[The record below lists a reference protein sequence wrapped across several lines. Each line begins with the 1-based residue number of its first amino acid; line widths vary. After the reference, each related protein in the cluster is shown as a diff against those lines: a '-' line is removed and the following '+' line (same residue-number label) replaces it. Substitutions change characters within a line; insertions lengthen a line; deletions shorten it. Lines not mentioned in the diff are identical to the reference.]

1 MATLPTWL
9 RVVCSRRTQNVM
21 AQHFTWQKS
30 RRIFNTL
37 TLRDLRLSSQ
47 VGELWNGRKLPAF
60 SLNENKGFTLA
71 KERDTSHQWRSERDC
86 VQKVKATVF
95 RYELHQRL
103 HRSRLLFVSHVCVP
117 VKLPH
122 PQNLC
127 QPVST
132 NRESNTGSKMRRR
145 ATRCM
150 SKRAHLLSKISPGDT
165 RSFHPALD

>member
-37 TLRDLRLSSQ
+37 TLRS
-47 VGELWNGRKLPAF
+47 VGELLNGRKLPAF

-103 HRSRLLFVSHVCVP
+103 HRSRLPFVSHVCVP

-132 NRESNTGSKMRRR
+132 NRESNTGSKMQRR
-145 ATRCM
+145 ATRRM
-150 SKRAHLLSKISPGDT
+150 SKRAHLLKISPGDT